1 VDLVDARLFYVSKEA
16 AGDRLERILRN
27 YLVGSG
33 CFLLIA
39 ALIARLHVQASFAV
53 DDGFIVLRYATHFL
67 DGQGLVYNLGERVE
81 GFSSPLW
88 IALLAAV
95 GGLARLV
102 RGAEPGQLELLNRAL
117 GIGAAAGCVVA
128 TFLLARRR
136 FALPFVYQ
144 VGSAVALLFSWPLI
158 FWSGAGLETP
168 LFALLLLLTAH
179 RLLSET
185 PFVGGR
191 RFMTVLLLTAV
202 ALCRPEGPLF
212 VVTAGAASWM
222 SAPREQRRSALV
234 ALACFGLLYTV
245 LVAARFAY
253 YGALFPNTFH
263 TKVGGEPL
271 LLLLR
276 ASVYLYDYWVRGG
289 GAVLCLLALVGLG
302 TWHAAPT
309 DPRAQH
315 ARTHLPAFALLLTAI
330 GFIFAVGGDG
340 LYCFRFVVHL
350 LPLVC
355 AYAARGA
362 HVLEVR
368 ASALPSVAPRARW
381 IGGALLG
388 AAAYLAYEPFDLDE
402 RVLRSA
408 RNVLIWEAEENWL
421 KLGRAL
427 GQCLPPSSLL
437 ATNIAGKVPYAS
449 RLPTLDLLGLT
460 DAVIAN
466 TKVEK
471 MGRGYAGHE
480 KANVAYVAKR
490 RPAVLFISVL
500 AYAPL
505 DVLQNA
511 EASSQL
517 LARTVL
523 RGYAPLLS
531 QADFEQS
538 YLPALV
544 PLSPRG
550 TVPVYLRRDVA
561 ARQRDAE
568 CLRVL
573 DWQ

>member
-1 VDLVDARLFYVSKEA
+1 MLT
-16 AGDRLERILRN
+16 G
-27 YLVGSG
+27 
-33 CFLLIA
+33 
-39 ALIARLHVQASFAV
+39 ALIARLHATASFAV
-53 DDGFIVLRYATHFL
+53 DDGFIVLRYTSNLL
-67 DGQGLVYNLGERVE
+67 DGQGLVYNPGERVE

-102 RGAEPGQLELLNRAL
+102 RGAGPGQLELLNRAL

-128 TFLLARRR
+128 TFLLVRRR

-144 VGSAVALLFSWPLI
+144 VGCAVALLFSWPLI

-168 LFALLLLLTAH
+168 LFALLLVLTAH
-179 RLLSET
+179 RLLGEA
-185 PFVGGR
+185 PFVAGR
-191 RFMTVLLLTAV
+191 GLTTVLLLTAV

-212 VVTAGAASWM
+212 VVAAGAASWM
-222 SAPREQRRSALV
+222 MAPRAQRRSVLL

-245 LVAARFAY
+245 LLATRFAY
-253 YGALFPNTFH
+253 YGALLPNTFH
-263 TKVGGEPL
+263 TKVGGAPQ

-276 ASVYLYDYWVRGG
+276 GGVYLYDYWVRGG
-289 GAVLCLLALVGLG
+289 GAILCLLALVGVTG
-302 TWHAAPT
+302 WRAAPT
-309 DPRAQH
+309 DSPGRY

-330 GFIFAVGGDG
+330 GFILAVGGDG

-350 LPLVC
+350 LPLIC

-368 ASALPSVAPRARW
+368 TSALPSVAPRARW
-381 IGGALLG
+381 IGGALLA
-388 AAAYLAYEPFDLDE
+388 AAAYLAYEPLELDE

-408 RNVLIWEAEENWL
+408 RNVVIWESEKNWL
-421 KLGRAL
+421 ELGRAL

-437 ATNIAGKVPYAS
+437 ATNIAGKVPYGS

-471 MGRGYAGHE
+471 MGGGYAGHE
-480 KANVAYVAKR
+480 KANVAYVTQR

-500 AYAPL
+500 TNTPL
-505 DVLQNA
+505 DVFQNTD
-511 EASSQL
+511 ASSRF

-531 QADFEQS
+531 QADFERS

-544 PLSPRG
+544 PILPRG
-550 TVPVYLRRDVA
+550 AMPVYLRREVIGEL
-561 ARQRDAE
+561 RDTN

-573 DWQ
+573 EWQ